1 MQLWKLDGKK
11 LINKAELWA
20 SEDDFEITLNGSFY
34 LIENISKKKV
44 LGINGES
51 NVVVGENFVEDKDG
65 QLWKKGELNIE
76 GYFTLAGSK
85 SQKVMTAVSEE
96 KIKMEGKLLLGQ
108 LVNYCFSLNT
118 SIAKLLGLK
127 NYITYFFL
135 EILT

>member
-1 MQLWKLDGKK
+1 M
-11 LINKAELWA
+11 INKAELWA

-44 LGINGES
+44 LGTNGES

-96 KIKMEGKLLLGQ
+96 EIKMEGKLLLGQ

-118 SIAKLLGLK
+118 SIAKHLGLK
-127 NYITYFFL
+127 NYITYFFS
-135 EILT
+135 

>member
-1 MQLWKLDGKK
+1 M
-11 LINKAELWA
+11 INKAELWA

-51 NVVVGENFVEDKDG
+51 NVVVEENFVEDKDG

-118 SIAKLLGLK
+118 SIAKLLG
-127 NYITYFFL
+127 
-135 EILT
+135 